1 MVICPEASNA
11 QNIIAA
17 VSADGS
23 TVWVLIRRLNSS
35 CSRSIAF
42 VVRVAAPLTWQQAR
56 EREKAIAGFLQAV
69 RNRAMAQ
76 PPLANESLAAPL
88 DLLRGLGVD
97 HVSVVG
103 ADLVVQALR
112 RMRKQVPMFV
122 HRAALHRRVLPD
134 GGIAFSRPAAPS
146 TMRNC

>member
-1 MVICPEASNA
+1 MHLLSARCAIDL
-11 QNIIAA
+11 AA
-17 VSADGS
+17 
-23 TVWVLIRRLNSS
+23 
-35 CSRSIAF
+35 
-42 VVRVAAPLTWQQAR
+42 AR

-76 PPLANESLAAPL
+76 PPLANEGLAAPL

-97 HVSVVG
+97 HVGVVG

-134 GGIAFSRPAAPS
+134 GGNRLFEARCTVDDEELRSLQAALDQVVENRAPGFAALS
-146 TMRNC
+146 APCS